1 MNLIL
6 SIFTWIIGIHWSIVS
21 IYVLLGLIGYLFYK
35 KANKSNIKADNVELV
50 IVSKAS
56 KNVKDSLF
64 NNIKYHSEKFSYL
77 QIHLVIDENSELLT
91 ELTQYIQS
99 TKSTNINLT
108 IVPEDFKCNA
118 IAKGRAI
125 EYFIR
130 TKVKEDRYYVYID
143 DDNLIQTDDFLYEIP
158 YYDKLGYKLS
168 NGILKPRMGRSKLT
182 YVADHLRYLDD
193 MTIFRIG
200 TGLLKKPLNG
210 IHGEL
215 LIAKGDLLKEITFN
229 RRTITEDFA
238 FSREAYRNKVK
249 IWQSSTEVSI
259 LSPHS
264 IKDFIKQRNRWY
276 KGIKEDIKTAPLL
289 MKIFSGIRIIDWKIG
304 IIGSWLLMPLWFLL
318 QLPIYWVLFNLI
330 GSVYY
335 YSAYIW
341 GVSKIKGFWNTLRY
355 TYLIP
360 FF

>member
-1 MNLIL
+1 M
-6 SIFTWIIGIHWSIVS
+6 
-21 IYVLLGLIGYLFYK
+21 
-35 KANKSNIKADNVELV
+35 
-50 IVSKAS
+50 
-56 KNVKDSLF
+56 
-64 NNIKYHSEKFSYL
+64 
-77 QIHLVIDENSELLT
+77 
-91 ELTQYIQS
+91 
-99 TKSTNINLT
+99 
-108 IVPEDFKCNA
+108 
-118 IAKGRAI
+118 
-125 EYFIR
+125 
-130 TKVKEDRYYVYID
+130 YID

-229 RRTITEDFA
+229 RKTITEDFA

-289 MKIFSGIRIIDWKIG
+289 MKLFSGIRIIDWKIG

-360 FF
+360 LCGIMETVAPHFHSKNKGFVVIDK